1 MQRSRRIKY
10 NTVKKAKGSARE
22 GGTGQQTNEARGAE
36 TMSQETDSQGQTLSA
51 FEPRAE
57 GSGRLHRRPEPP
69 GGCPILGWKNLG
81 DTVTWGSE
89 GLRKARIKS
98 FGIWG
103 ESWNPQTQ
111 LCPVKGE
118 SLKGTLVPL
127 N

>member
-57 GSGRLHRRPEPP
+57 GSERLHRRPEPP
-69 GGCPILGWKNLG
+69 VAVRYLAGKTWETQSPGGQKGLGRPG
-81 DTVTWGSE
+81 
-89 GLRKARIKS
+89 
-98 FGIWG
+98 
-103 ESWNPQTQ
+103 
-111 LCPVKGE
+111 
-118 SLKGTLVPL
+118 
-127 N
+127 